1 MESYD
6 QEAATTTVQQ
16 NIQTHPHTHTHIYL
30 YVCIDRLW
38 YYFYFYVADP
48 GQDNERWDT

>member
-16 NIQTHPHTHTHIYL
+16 NIQTHPHTHIYL

>member
-16 NIQTHPHTHTHIYL
+16 NIQTHPHKHIYL